1 MEYTHNQKE
10 NLAEQIQKIKKK
22 KDLINIINIIMN
34 DPNVKSKLNTDD
46 QPFVENSNG
55 LHMFFHLL
63 DTSTYQKIEK
73 VINNINNS
81 NTISESNT
89 QSQDSDKQRD
99 YRPYFHDEF
108 PSERN
113 MSPKLRYSNREKSLM
128 KRRKYNKDIN
138 NEEEYCDF
146 NVTQSP
152 TI

>member
-1 MEYTHNQKE
+1 MDYTHSQKE
-10 NLAEQIQKIKKK
+10 KLAEQIQKIKVKK
-22 KDLINIINIIMN
+22 ELINIINIIMD
-34 DPNVKSKLNTDD
+34 DPIVKSKLNTDD
-46 QPFVENSNG
+46 TPFVENSNG

-63 DTSTYQKIEK
+63 DNTTYQKLEQI
-73 VINNINNS
+73 INNNNA
-81 NTISESNT
+81 ISESNT
-89 QSQDSDKQRD
+89 VSQDSEQQRD

-108 PSERN
+108 PSERH

-138 NEEEYCDF
+138 NEEEYCEF